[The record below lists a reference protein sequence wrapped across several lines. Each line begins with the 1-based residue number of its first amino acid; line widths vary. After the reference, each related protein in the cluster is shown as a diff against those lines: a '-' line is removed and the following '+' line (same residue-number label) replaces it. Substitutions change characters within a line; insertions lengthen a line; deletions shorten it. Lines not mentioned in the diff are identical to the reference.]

1 MWLGH
6 TARFYSNEIS
16 QDQKCQWL
24 QLFATGGELLFQ
36 NMKKKRNEDEVGKCG
51 DVAHFEVAND
61 NCSLHALLLIVK
73 QSDCTLSFAA
83 KIDKGIESM

>member
-1 MWLGH
+1 
-6 TARFYSNEIS
+6 
-16 QDQKCQWL
+16 
-24 QLFATGGELLFQ
+24 
-36 NMKKKRNEDEVGKCG
+36 MKSLKTINEDEVGKCG

-61 NCSLHALLLIVK
+61 NCSLHAFLLIVK

>member
-1 MWLGH
+1 
-6 TARFYSNEIS
+6 
-16 QDQKCQWL
+16 
-24 QLFATGGELLFQ
+24 
-36 NMKKKRNEDEVGKCG
+36 MKKKRNEDEVGKCG